1 MVEIIEQVYL
11 EIKNYGHEEQKKKLI
26 AGIVLTGG
34 GAQLKHLKQ
43 LVEYITGM
51 DTRIG
56 YPNEH
61 LAGDS
66 DSETTS
72 PLYATAVGLVMNSLE
87 SKARAIR
94 IAKPEDKGTQVGEQP
109 PSDDDQGTPEGETD
123 DLPQEPDKQRSS
135 IFDTWAE
142 KFKQFLDNAE

>member
-1 MVEIIEQVYL
+1 VVEIIEQIYL

-34 GAQLKHLKQ
+34 GAQLQHLKQ

-72 PLYATAVGLVMNSLE
+72 PLYATAVGLVLNSLQ
-87 SKARAIR
+87 SKHPFSGNKRFDHVETAGNKTNEAEKIIENEVVEEEPKERKR
-94 IAKPEDKGTQVGEQP
+94 FFDK
-109 PSDDDQGTPEGETD
+109 
-123 DLPQEPDKQRSS
+123 
-135 IFDTWAE
+135 WAE
-142 KFKQFLDNAE
+142 KFKEFLDNAE

>member
-1 MVEIIEQVYL
+1 
-11 EIKNYGHEEQKKKLI
+11 
-26 AGIVLTGG
+26 
-34 GAQLKHLKQ
+34 
-43 LVEYITGM
+43 M

-87 SKARAIR
+87 SKARANNLSKHDGIHTV
-94 IAKPEDKGTQVGEQP
+94 AQKDGEAPVSGEELQEEDQP
-109 PSDDDQGTPEGETD
+109 TGG
-123 DLPQEPDKQRSS
+123 KQRSG
-135 IFDTWAE
+135 IFDKWAE
-142 KFKQFLDNAE
+142 KFKEFLDNAE